1 MGDSGTLYASIRSQ
15 GGGTVYQE
23 VSTAVNLIPNSG
35 YVWQEFTFPSGTN
48 LNPGN
53 YYSFM
58 LRANTSSATVYVGR
72 DQYSGSTPS
81 DGTWYL
87 ISNNGGTTFSYD
99 YQYDAWFILYGRFK
113 LSHPQFNPDVTRTY
127 LKSFD
132 IRLKLSDGQRSVDLR
147 SGTSCG
153 NRPEITGIN

>member
-15 GGGTVYQE
+15 GGRTVYQE

-35 YVWQEFTFPSGTN
+35 YVWQEFAFPSGPSLSPSN
-48 LNPGN
+48 N
-53 YYSFM
+53 YSFM
-58 LRANTSSATVYVGR
+58 LRADTSTAAVYLGR
-72 DQYSGSTPS
+72 DQYGGTTPS

-87 ISNNGGTTFSYD
+87 ISNNGGTTFSDD
-99 YQYDAWFILYGRFK
+99 YQYDARFILYGRFK